1 MIYKQKS
8 YNKPIKDDQRT
19 YDTNKKITTGQGV
32 DNTNYSLDYTYFKNH
47 YKLIAI
53 NLSKQQALHA
63 DPMIRKQYKKS
74 ILQ

>member
-63 DPMIRKQYKKS
+63 DPMIWKQYKKS